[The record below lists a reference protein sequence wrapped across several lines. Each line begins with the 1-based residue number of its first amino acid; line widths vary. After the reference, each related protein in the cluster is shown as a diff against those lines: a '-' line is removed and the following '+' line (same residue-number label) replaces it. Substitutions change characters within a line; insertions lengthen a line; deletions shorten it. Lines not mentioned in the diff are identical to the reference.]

1 VLRFNIVYELIITMI
16 LTFEELC
23 SYLYP
28 GSLNLVEQ
36 DLCLNQNKTFQVR
49 DESKIISRCLN
60 KLVFCLHLLILD
72 TMQAL
77 VQLVFKRNKIRETHT
92 FKLLTLKSPVHEQV
106 EKTDERPK
114 L

>member
-1 VLRFNIVYELIITMI
+1 
-16 LTFEELC
+16 
-23 SYLYP
+23 
-28 GSLNLVEQ
+28 
-36 DLCLNQNKTFQVR
+36 
-49 DESKIISRCLN
+49 
-60 KLVFCLHLLILD
+60 
-72 TMQAL
+72 MQAL